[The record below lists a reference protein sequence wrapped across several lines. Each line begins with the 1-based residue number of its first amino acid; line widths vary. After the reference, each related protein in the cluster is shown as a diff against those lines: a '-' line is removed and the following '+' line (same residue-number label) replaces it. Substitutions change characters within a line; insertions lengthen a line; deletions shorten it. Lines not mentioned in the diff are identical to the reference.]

1 MVARERRRGGYD
13 NSAFLSPSTLT
24 GREAAAVV
32 EGGVMTEADV
42 VSVAGGI
49 LRMAAV

>member
-1 MVARERRRGGYD
+1 MVAHERRGGY
-13 NSAFLSPSTLT
+13 NIATFLSPSSLT